1 MAEKSGARLRKLY
14 TTAYEFV
21 TEKDIGSD
29 GSATTSKVERFAHFW
44 LLAIKSFLRNKG
56 PLRATALA
64 YATLFSLVPLLAI
77 AVSITTAVLAQKGED
92 RTKQYLKKMVDYV
105 APQLQLLRKTD
116 GSKSS
121 VAKDPK
127 VRPEDKQP
135 DVQDKTTAPQAKPQS
150 ALQPET
156 DVREEVVD
164 KIYGFIQ
171 NVKPGTL
178 TITGMVG
185 LIAVAILLLTNIE
198 NTFNDIWGI
207 TQGRSWFKRVVQ
219 YWATISLGPIV
230 LSLIVYLAGKSMQ
243 ATELAGVPQIA
254 TKVLTF
260 FVVSCAFAL
269 FYKLMPNTEVHWNAA
284 AVGGFVGGSLW
295 LLLNIANALNMSK
308 VVNMSAIYGSSMAV
322 LPIFLLGLYFSWL
335 ILLFGA
341 QVSYAYQNRQVY
353 LQEKQAE
360 SVSQKARE
368 YVALRIMTLLAQRF
382 ERGLKPPTL
391 LEIGTE
397 LGVSTRLAGR
407 IVQPLIDTQLAA
419 EVRGKEACYAPAR
432 PIETITCEDILEVFR
447 IRNGRDLETKDEPT
461 RPIVCAEFERIRAA
475 EKQAAQLTTLKD
487 LVSKLPI
494 AVAEVEPDSV
504 GTGFW
509 RKKAS

>member
-1 MAEKSGARLRKLY
+1 MAEKSGSRLRKLY
-14 TTAYEFV
+14 TAAYEFI
-21 TEKDIGSD
+21 TEKDIESD
-29 GSATTSKVERFAHFW
+29 CAATTTKIERFAQFW
-44 LLAIKSFLRNKG
+44 LLAIKSFYRNKG

-77 AVSITTAVLAQKGED
+77 AVSITTAVLSQKGED
-92 RTKQYLKKMVDYV
+92 KTKEYLRSMVDYV
-105 APQLQLLRKTD
+105 APQLQLLRKA
-116 GSKSS
+116 S
-121 VAKDPK
+121 DPK
-127 VRPEDKQP
+127 A
-135 DVQDKTTAPQAKPQS
+135 TAEKEASDLLNGQKPPAQKE
-150 ALQPET
+150 AD
-156 DVREEVVD
+156 DVRQEVVD

-171 NVKPGTL
+171 NVQPGTL

-230 LSLIVYLAGKSMQ
+230 LSLIIYLAGTSLKQSSL
-243 ATELAGVPQIA
+243 TGIPYLT
-254 TKVLTF
+254 TKILPF
-260 FVVSCAFAL
+260 LVVSCAFAL

-284 AVGGFVGGSLW
+284 AVGGLVGGCLW
-295 LLLNIANALNMSK
+295 LLLNIANAMNMSK
-308 VVNMSAIYGSSMAV
+308 VVSMSAIYGSAMAV

-353 LQEKQAE
+353 VQEKQAE

-382 ERGLKPPTL
+382 EAGTKPPTL

-397 LGVSTRLAGR
+397 LGVPTRLVGR
-407 IVQPLIDTQLAA
+407 IVQPLITAQLAV
-419 EVRGKEACYAPAR
+419 EIGGKEVAYAPAR
-432 PIETITCEDILEVFR
+432 PVETITCEDVIDVFR
-447 IRNGRDLETKDEPT
+447 VKNGRDLATKEEPA
-461 RPIVCAEFERIRAA
+461 RAIVCAEFERIRAA
-475 EKQAAQLTTLKD
+475 EQQVAQSVTLKD
-487 LVSKLPI
+487 LVEKIPI
-494 AVAEVEPDSV
+494 SVAAVEPTPT
-504 GTGFW
+504 GTAFW